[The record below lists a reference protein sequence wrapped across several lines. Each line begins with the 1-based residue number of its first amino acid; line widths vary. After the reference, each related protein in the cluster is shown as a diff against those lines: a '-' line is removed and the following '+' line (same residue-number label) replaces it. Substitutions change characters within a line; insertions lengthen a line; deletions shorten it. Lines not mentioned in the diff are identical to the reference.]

1 MDEKTLQMI
10 LSMVDQFIIPMAEK
24 YVEQSKNPYDD
35 LALKFVRGG
44 IKEILSFLNSEDGE
58 AILGK

>member
-44 IKEILSFLNSEDGE
+44 IKEILTFLNSEDGE